1 MASPVDVALE
11 AALFAGAGTG
21 GVDLVGSCWLVGV
34 LVVSSALG
42 SSGLWFAIVALA
54 ICGLGDDLLA
64 A

>member
-1 MASPVDVALE
+1 
-11 AALFAGAGTG
+11 LFAGEGTG

-34 LVVSSALG
+34 LIVSSTLG
-42 SSGLWFAIVALA
+42 SSGLWLAIVALA